1 MKIIKNIIFIIIFVC
16 LIGLIYF
23 KHADITKYI
32 MVNYIYHDDS
42 VIKKSNEYKRGY
54 NFDYVKIT
62 DDFTPHD
69 KQDILNIFYTALD
82 DGWDE
87 LTFYCPENYDNCLND
102 VKEITE
108 EDFIL
113 SNINNFVHT
122 FNSYNTI
129 YVNVNNFGRVHIE
142 IQKLYTDEEIK
153 LINQRIDEIYNK
165 LITDNMTDSEKIKII
180 HDFIINNTVYDQE
193 RAKMVIDRTS
203 TDFKHTSNIA
213 LGPLTTGKAI
223 CGGYT
228 DTMAL
233 FLDKMGIKNYKVSS
247 DTHIWNLAYID
258 GAWKHLDLTWD
269 DPVVNTGENML
280 LHTYFLISYDELQK
294 QNTTQHNFD
303 ATIYQ
308 EAK

>member
-1 MKIIKNIIFIIIFVC
+1 MKVIKSIFFTIVF
-16 LIGLIYF
+16 IGLIGVVYF

-32 MVNYIYHDDS
+32 MVNYIYRDDA
-42 VIKKSNEYKRGY
+42 ITQKDNAYKRGY
-54 NFDYVKIT
+54 DWQYVKT
-62 DDFTPHD
+62 TKDFTPHN

-87 LTFYCPENYDNCLND
+87 LTFYCPDDYNNCLTD
-102 VKEITE
+102 VKEITK
-108 EDFIL
+108 EDYVL
-113 SNINNFVHT
+113 SNINNFVQT
-122 FNSYNTI
+122 FNSYNSI
-129 YVNVNNFGRVHIE
+129 YVNINNFGRVHIE
-142 IQKLYTDEEIK
+142 IEKLYTDEEIK
-153 LINQRIDEIYNK
+153 VINKRVDEIYNQ
-165 LITDNMTDSEKIKII
+165 LINDKMTDVEKIKTI

-193 RAKMVIDRTS
+193 RAKTVIDRTS
-203 TDFKHTSNIA
+203 TDFKHSSNLA

-247 DTHIWNLAYID
+247 DSHIWNLVYVD

-280 LHTYFLISYDELQK
+280 LHTYFLISYDELLK
-294 QNTTQHNFD
+294 QNTAQHNFD
-303 ATIYQ
+303 TNIYQ